1 MKVKVLFFVRARD
14 LVGVSDKVLEIEEV
28 STTLD
33 CVNKLILQVPC
44 LKAIY
49 DCMEVALNEMYTSD
63 STIVTASNFYNLIV
77 SLGLR
82 NKD

>member
-1 MKVKVLFFVRARD
+1 MKVKVLFFARARD
-14 LVGVSDKVLEIEEV
+14 LAGVSDKVLDIEEG

-33 CVNKLILQVPC
+33 YVNKLILQVPS

-49 DCMEVALNEMYTSD
+49 DCMAMALNEVYTSD
-63 STIVTASNFYNLIV
+63 STIVTASKFYNLIV